1 MTGISSEAAASGRHA
16 GRMFRAS
23 FHFPCRS
30 GFEPILSF
38 ILPALLVLLGMMAA
52 FLPRAMAQEPAG
64 IMNPGDAVVTG
75 FSGTTDGT
83 GGKLINPDGP
93 SVRIFDLTGK
103 GPAQA
108 QVVDAPVK
116 FEVMARD
123 IGQVFGV
130 ALDNAVPPNIYLTA
144 TAAYGLHIVAPGPD
158 GNPVPVVAGR
168 PGATYMDGQWG
179 PGGNAGTVWK
189 IDGRTGKVS
198 VFAILKADG
207 ADNGGAGLGNIVFDP
222 SHYQLFV
229 SDLDTGLIFR
239 LDMNGN
245 VLGTF
250 DHGRN
255 GRPAEGL
262 DPVEDDGSRA
272 DITSPDFSTNNSDTW
287 GLTDIRRRVWGLGF
301 FRNRLYYAVGEGP
314 QIWSVGFNDDGS
326 FAGDAQV
333 EIRQVPGG
341 MPVTDI
347 LFTPRGR
354 MILAQRGGMLGS
366 MAFEQFHTPGMN
378 TVLRY
383 SRDPDGKWRQEPEEY
398 AIGFRPDHRN
408 ASGGVGLSCEG
419 VLWSTGDALRDDPA
433 FAASGKTIV
442 HGLQGNDVPLVR
454 PRNTPPWASWFVD
467 YDGRF
472 GDGASAGHVGDVEIA
487 RNCKGSETVGWAE
500 EGAIMDDS
508 WPGWTPPGPGWTPPP
523 GWLPPPWWP
532 RTPDLE
538 IAKDDTQC
546 TPDPAIPGTQLC
558 THTITVSNVGAATF
572 TGFLNVVDTPPAN
585 ASYVPPAGGSIGWNC
600 SQPGGP
606 GTPISCTSATVQT
619 LPPGTGETLAL
630 TLRIPGIPMGASV
643 LNCARVDQPGD
654 PLGNNTDCGSAYAPG
669 PNLQMLKTLNFC
681 TPAFGGSICTYWLDV
696 TNTGTAAY
704 SGWLHVTD
712 TLPAGSIYL
721 GVLSSSNPGWSCL
734 SGIGTVDCY
743 LWTPALPAWSTEWVE
758 IAIFIPA
765 GSPPGQRNCAALGA
779 PEHAGDPNVNGDN
792 ADCAPVVSPAMGPVV
807 PLMANV
813 NLCPKGWSPQV
824 KGWQPPKGWQKK
836 VITKNGKTIVCGRK
850 KPPHKTLYCPPGWT
864 RYPTAASVP
873 QGWQIRKVG
882 TGGGAIICA
891 RPGVATPPPPPV
903 VPPVVVPGPECRSD
917 EDVFTRRSQV
927 PRGWKVRRVTR
938 GGRTIWCAKPPTVRP
953 PRCLPHEQRFLDP
966 AQIPADWR
974 VRRVTRGGRTIWCA
988 YPVARPCPPGTHRVG
1003 NVCRPDVVTC
1013 PPGTYLSG
1021 DVCIP
1026 YVKPCPRGM
1035 IRIDG
1040 RCVPKIRPCP
1050 PGMVRRHGECVPR
1063 VIHCPPGM
1071 RRVGN
1076 TCKPLV
1082 KPCPRGMIRKGNRCV
1097 PKIRPCPPGM
1107 VRRHGECVPRVIHCP
1122 PGMRRVGNACK
1133 PLVKPC
1139 PRGMIRKG
1147 NRCVPKVRPC
1157 PRGTIRKGN
1166 RCVPKVRPCPR
1177 GTIREGTKC
1186 VPKVRPCPRGMIRR
1200 GNRCLPAEGLGGI
1213 IPRND

>member
-1 MTGISSEAAASGRHA
+1 M
-16 GRMFRAS
+16 
-23 FHFPCRS
+23 
-30 GFEPILSF
+30 L
-38 ILPALLVLLGMMAA
+38 ALLAMLAA
-52 FLPRAMAQEPAG
+52 PLPRAAAQDAADAG
-64 IMNPGDAVVTG
+64 TGIVNPGDAVVTG
-75 FSGTTDGT
+75 FSGTTDGP
-83 GGKLINPDGP
+83 GGKVIDPDGP
-93 SVRIFDLTGK
+93 SVRIFDLSGK

-158 GNPVPVVAGR
+158 GNPVPVDSGR
-168 PGATYMDGQWG
+168 PGATFMDGQWG

-189 IDGRTGKVS
+189 IDGKTGKVS
-198 VFAILKADG
+198 VFAVLKADG
-207 ADNGGAGLGNIVFDP
+207 TDNGGAGLGNIVFDP

-229 SDLDTGLIFR
+229 SDLDSGLIFR

-262 DPVEDDGSRA
+262 DAVEDDGSKA
-272 DITSPDFSTNNSDTW
+272 DIASPDFSPDNSDTW

-366 MAFEQFHTPGMN
+366 TAFERFHTPGMN
-378 TVLRY
+378 SVLRY
-383 SRDPDGKWRQEPEEY
+383 TRDADGKWRPEPEEY
-398 AIGFRPDHRN
+398 AIGFRPEHRN

-433 FAASGKTIV
+433 LAASGKTIV

-454 PRNTPPWASWFVD
+454 PRNVPPWASWFVD
-467 YDGRF
+467 YDGKF

-487 RNCKGSETVGWAE
+487 RNCKGTETLGWSE
-500 EGAIMDDS
+500 EGAVTEDS

-546 TPDPAIPGTQLC
+546 TPDPAVPGTQLC

-585 ASYVPPAGGSIGWNC
+585 AALVPPGGGSIGWSC
-600 SQPGGP
+600 SQMGGP

-619 LPPGTGETLAL
+619 LPPGTSETLVL

-643 LNCARVDQPGD
+643 LNCARVDQAGD
-654 PLGNNTDCGSAYAPG
+654 PPGNNTDCGDAYAPG
-669 PNLQMLKTLNFC
+669 PNLEMLKTLDYC
-681 TPAFGGSICTYWLDV
+681 IPAFGGSICTYWLDV
-696 TNTGTAAY
+696 TNTGTAPFA
-704 SGWLHVTD
+704 GLLHVTD
-712 TLPAGSIYL
+712 TLPAGAVYL
-721 GVLSSSNPGWSCL
+721 GVVNSSNPGWACL
-734 SGIGTVDCY
+734 TGGGTVDCY
-743 LWTPALPAWSTEWVE
+743 LWTPGLPVWSTEWVE
-758 IAIFIPA
+758 ISIYIPA
-765 GSPPGQRNCAALGA
+765 GSPPDLQNCAALGM
-779 PEHAGDPNVNGDN
+779 PEHAGDPDVNGDN
-792 ADCAPVVSPAMGPVV
+792 NACAPVVSPAVGPVV

-813 NLCPKGWSPQV
+813 NLCPRGWSPQV
-824 KGWQPPKGWQKK
+824 KGWKPPKGWQKK
-836 VITKNGKTIVCGRK
+836 TIRKDGKTIVCGRK
-850 KPPHKTLYCPPGWT
+850 GPPRKVFYCPPGWT
-864 RYPTAASVP
+864 RYPSAASVP
-873 QGWQIRKVG
+873 SGWRIRRVG
-882 TGGGAIICA
+882 TGDGAITCA
-891 RPGVATPPPPPV
+891 KPGKALPPPPP
-903 VPPVVVPGPECRSD
+903 PPGPTCRPD
-917 EDVFTRRSQV
+917 EDVFVSRNQV

-938 GGRTIWCAKPPTVRP
+938 GGRTIWCAKPRKARP
-953 PRCLPHEQRFLDP
+953 PRCLPHEQKFLDP
-966 AQIPADWR
+966 ARIPADWR

-1003 NVCRPDVVTC
+1003 DVCRPDVVKC

-1026 YVKPCPRGM
+1026 YVKPCPPGMIRVDGRCVPKVIHCPPGTRRVGNVCKPYVKPCPKGM

-1050 PGMVRRHGECVPR
+1050 PGMIRVNGRCVPK
-1063 VIHCPPGM
+1063 VIHCPPGT

-1076 TCKPLV
+1076 VCKPLL
-1082 KPCPRGMIRKGNRCV
+1082 KPCPKGMIRIEGRCV
-1097 PKIRPCPPGM
+1097 PKIRPCPEGM
-1107 VRRHGECVPRVIHCP
+1107 VRRHGKCVPKIVRCP
-1122 PGMRRVGNACK
+1122 PGTRRVGNVCK
-1133 PLVKPC
+1133 PLLKPC
-1139 PRGMIRKG
+1139 PKGMIRKG
-1147 NRCVPKVRPC
+1147 GKCIPRIRPCPKGMIRKEGRCVPVKCPPGTRKVR
-1157 PRGTIRKGN
+1157 
-1166 RCVPKVRPCPR
+1166 
-1177 GTIREGTKC
+1177 
-1186 VPKVRPCPRGMIRR
+1186 
-1200 GNRCLPAEGLGGI
+1200 NRCLPIGEGII
-1213 IPRND
+1213 IPRID